1 MKEETFLILD
11 SNSILHRAYHA
22 LPPLRTKE
30 GTIVNA
36 VYGFLLVFFKVIKE
50 FDPSFIVA
58 CFDFP
63 AKTFR
68 HEKFK
73 DYKAKRPP
81 TPQDL
86 IHQIFI
92 VKEALKS
99 FNVPSFEKEGF
110 EADDLIGTIIKK
122 APSHL
127 KKIIISGDSDLFQLL
142 KNNVKIYFLKK
153 GVKNTILYDEKKF
166 REEYQIFPIQLVDFK
181 SLVGDASDNVPG
193 VKGIG
198 KETALKLLKKYHS
211 LENIYRQTK
220 EKSFLSQ
227 EIMKKLM
234 TNEKGALLSK
244 EILTINSNVPLDL
257 NLNKW
262 YFNEN
267 EPLDFLKKLGFKT
280 LIKRLPT
287 LKNPYLSQGKLI

>member
-1 MKEETFLILD
+1 MKEEVFLILD

-50 FDPSFIVA
+50 FNPAFIVA

-73 DYKAKRPP
+73 DYKAKRPS
-81 TPQDL
+81 TPKDL
-86 IHQIFI
+86 LHQIFI
-92 VKEALKS
+92 TKEALKS
-99 FNVPSFEKEGF
+99 FNVPFFEKEGF

-166 REEYQIFPIQLVDFK
+166 REEYQIFPIQLIDFK

-198 KETALKLLKKYHS
+198 KETALQLLKKYHS
-211 LENIYRQTK
+211 LENVYRQTK
-220 EKSFLSQ
+220 EKNFLSQ
-227 EIMKKLM
+227 EIAKKLIA
-234 TNEKGALLSK
+234 NEKEALLSK
-244 EILTINSNVPLDL
+244 EIVTINSSVPLDL
-257 NLNKW
+257 NVNKW
-262 YFNEN
+262 HFNEN
-267 EPLDFLKKLGFKT
+267 EPFNFLKKLGFKS
-280 LIKRLPT
+280 LIKRLFT
-287 LKNPYLSQGKLI
+287 LKTPYLNQGKLI

>member
-11 SNSILHRAYHA
+11 SNSILYRAYHA
-22 LPPLRTKE
+22 LPLLRTKE

-81 TPQDL
+81 TPPDL

-99 FNVPSFEKEGF
+99 FNVPFFEKEGF

-153 GVKNTILYDEKKF
+153 GVKNTTLYDEKKF

-198 KETALKLLKKYHS
+198 KETALQLLKKYHS

-227 EIMKKLM
+227 EIVKKLM
-234 TNEKGALLSK
+234 TNKKEVLLSK

-267 EPLDFLKKLGFKT
+267 EPFDFLKKLGFKT

-287 LKNPYLSQGKLI
+287 LKNPHLSQGKLI